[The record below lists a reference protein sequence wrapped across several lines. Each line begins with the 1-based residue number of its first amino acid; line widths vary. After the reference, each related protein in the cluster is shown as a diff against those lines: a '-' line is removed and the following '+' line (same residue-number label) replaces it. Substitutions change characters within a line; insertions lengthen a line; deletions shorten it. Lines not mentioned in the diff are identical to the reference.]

1 MTEIDKTDK
10 NLLLINYPSGGYGVY
25 LTRLINKFV
34 TNVVQTNDDF
44 LFDDLGTSHSLPLVV
59 GHIHYGVNRML
70 HAADSTH
77 WANIK
82 KQKYILI
89 PYCPG
94 IPDDTTD
101 NLKNNFPNA
110 KIIKLCY
117 QDNTWP
123 LVFQNCI
130 VKAVQGTSE
139 ANVEFDVEKFGVL
152 DDWAR
157 RENFSLL
164 FEHHHYRIMWKE
176 HVHDNWLN
184 IDISE
189 LITDP
194 QNCLEKVANF
204 IGGSMINLRELPF
217 RHQQFLNANPNT
229 VQHLEILNIV
239 KNLNIDRD
247 LTHINQLYHQAVL
260 NFYVQL
266 EFNFVIPANDYA
278 NWFTNTKEIVTML
291 KDHGVY
297 IDTN

>member
-1 MTEIDKTDK
+1 MIELDNTSK
-10 NLLLINYPSGGYGVY
+10 NLLLINYPSGGYGYY
-25 LTRLINKFV
+25 LTRLINQFV
-34 TNVVQTNDDF
+34 TNVVQTPDAF
-44 LFDDLGTSHSLPLVV
+44 LFDDLGTSHDLPLVV
-59 GHIHYGVNRML
+59 GDIHHEQNRVL
-70 HAADSTH
+70 HMADSMY
-77 WANIK
+77 WSDIK
-82 KQKYILI
+82 KQKYILV

-94 IPDDTTD
+94 IPNDTTD
-101 NLKNNFPNA
+101 NLKSNYPNA
-110 KIIKLCY
+110 KVIRLCY

-130 VKAVQGTSE
+130 VKAARGTTESD
-139 ANVEFDVEKFGVL
+139 VDFDAKKFGVS
-152 DDWAR
+152 DNWAC

-164 FEHHHYRIMWKE
+164 FEYHHYRIMWKE

-189 LITDP
+189 LITNP
-194 QNCLEKVANF
+194 QNCLERVENF
-204 IGGSMINLRELPF
+204 IDGSMIDLNQLPSKH
-217 RHQQFLNANPNT
+217 RQFLDANPNT

-239 KNLNIDRD
+239 KTLTVDQD
-247 LTHINQLYHQAVL
+247 LAHINQLYHQAVL

-297 IDTN
+297 IDTD